1 MKPRAKTPRRKEK
14 RLVMTENEIGK
25 IVVDAAI
32 AVHRALGPGLLETVK
47 LSLLTN
53 YREEDSM

>member
-1 MKPRAKTPRRKEK
+1 M
-14 RLVMTENEIGK
+14 MTENEIGK

-32 AVHRALGPGLLETVK
+32 AVHRALGPALK

-53 YREEDSM
+53 CREEDFM